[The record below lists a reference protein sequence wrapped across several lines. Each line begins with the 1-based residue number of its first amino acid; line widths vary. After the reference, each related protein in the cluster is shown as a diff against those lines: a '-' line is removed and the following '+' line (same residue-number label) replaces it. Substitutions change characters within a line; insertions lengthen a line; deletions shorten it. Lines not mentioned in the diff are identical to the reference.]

1 MTSKRNIGLE
11 LLNAIKDIKNDKGVR
26 KKVDQAPNV
35 SMLRNDLAL
44 TQLEMA
50 AMLGVSMRTL
60 QEWEQGR
67 RKPSGPAQALLH
79 VMQKHPEIFVH
90 DA

>member
-1 MTSKRNIGLE
+1 MTNKRDIGLE
-11 LLNAIKDIKNDKGVR
+11 LLSAIKDIKNNKGKR
-26 KKVDQAPNV
+26 NPAMQAPNV
-35 SMLRNDLAL
+35 SSLRGDLAL

-50 AMLGVSMRTL
+50 TILGVSMRTL

-79 VMQKHPEIFVH
+79 IIQDHPEIFVS
-90 DA
+90 

>member
-1 MTSKRNIGLE
+1 MTNKRDISLE
-11 LLNAIKDIKNDKGVR
+11 LLSAIKDIKNNKGSR
-26 KKVDQAPNV
+26 KKVEHVPNV
-35 SMLRNDLAL
+35 SLLRNDLAL

-50 AMLGVSMRTL
+50 TMLGVSMRTL

-79 VMQKHPEIFVH
+79 VMQNHPEIFVS
-90 DA
+90 

>member
-1 MTSKRNIGLE
+1 MTNKRDIGLE
-11 LLNAIKDIKNDKGVR
+11 LLSAIKDIKNNKSTR
-26 KKVDQAPNV
+26 KKVEQAPNV
-35 SMLRNDLAL
+35 NILRSDLAL

-50 AMLGVSMRTL
+50 TMLGVSMRTL

-79 VMQKHPEIFVH
+79 VMQSHPEIFVR
-90 DA
+90 